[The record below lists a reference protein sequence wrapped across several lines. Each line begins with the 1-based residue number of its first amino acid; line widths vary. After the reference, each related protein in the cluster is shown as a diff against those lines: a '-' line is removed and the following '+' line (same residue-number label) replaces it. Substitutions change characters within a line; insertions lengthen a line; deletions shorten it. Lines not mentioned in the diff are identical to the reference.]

1 MLSRALT
8 YLRLLIT
15 MPLIVKRTE
24 TIMATTAE
32 QITELGNKFDALGA
46 VTTDILADFRA
57 FRDAMLADL
66 ENPTEAEQAAIDE
79 ANAKLDAH
87 IARLGELE
95 VEVGD
100 ADGSDTPPVEPV
112 EPGTDNV
119 R

>member
-1 MLSRALT
+1 MLSRVLT

-32 QITELGNKFDALGA
+32 QITALGNRVDDLAA
-46 VTTDILADFRA
+46 ITTDILADFRA
-57 FRDAMLADL
+57 FRDAMTANL
-66 ENPTEAEQAAIDE
+66 ENPTPAEQAAIDE
-79 ANAKLDAH
+79 ANTKLDTH
-87 IARLGELE
+87 TARLGELD

-100 ADGSDTPPVEPV
+100 ADGSDTPPVEP
-112 EPGTDNV
+112 GDDTS